1 MKIRGKQWWKV
12 PVFCV
17 LAGIVSYYL
26 TIYLGGRFY
35 VVTSPDGV
43 LSIGAVRI
51 LIWYGILFLAALL
64 AGWFFLRGMNRR
76 ELLCSA
82 TLAAALQLLVLLIQY
97 LFPPL
102 FLPFGLYLGAIFDWS
117 AFLSQLWF
125 ALAGTDALWVG
136 TLLSLLAPYLF
147 VLLGRARPAA

>member
-1 MKIRGKQWWKV
+1 MKIRGNQLWKV

-35 VVTSPDGV
+35 VVSSPDGG
-43 LSIGAVRI
+43 LSIGTVRI

-64 AGWFFLRGMNRR
+64 AGWFFLRGMTRR

-82 TLAAALQLLVLLIQY
+82 SLAAALQLLVLLIQH
-97 LFPPL
+97 LFPTL
-102 FLPFGLYLGAIFDWS
+102 ILPFGFYLGAIFDWS

-125 ALAGTDALWVG
+125 ALAGTDAFWVG

-147 VLLGRARPAA
+147 VLFARARPAA

>member
-1 MKIRGKQWWKV
+1 MKIRGNQLWKV

-51 LIWYGILFLAALL
+51 
-64 AGWFFLRGMNRR
+64 
-76 ELLCSA
+76 
-82 TLAAALQLLVLLIQY
+82 
-97 LFPPL
+97 
-102 FLPFGLYLGAIFDWS
+102 
-117 AFLSQLWF
+117 
-125 ALAGTDALWVG
+125 
-136 TLLSLLAPYLF
+136 
-147 VLLGRARPAA
+147 